1 MPGPYKVHEDQL
13 VKTRG
18 IGNIRGFYSVL
29 PAVRVGFTP
38 WRRAW
43 VRWKADIQEINLKKN
58 WTEKSFFFM
67 EKICF
72 ENFVSEFFENIA
84 KSIDFQ

>member
-1 MPGPYKVHEDQL
+1 MYFLCEDQL
-13 VKTRG
+13 VKTGG

-29 PAVRVGFTP
+29 HHTRAGFTP
-38 WRRAW
+38 WRRAR